1 MANNEIKGSILKGGI
16 IKLTTD
22 LISDRDLHIVA
33 EEFVKNVERDS
44 GGTFKVVSNKS
55 GKVHTHHHADGSQ
68 TTHQH

>member
-1 MANNEIKGSILKGGI
+1 MDNQIKGTILPGGI

-55 GKVHTHHHADGSQ
+55 GKVHTHTHADGSQ

>member
-1 MANNEIKGSILKGGI
+1 MANNEIKVSILKGGI

-22 LISDRDLHIVA
+22 LISDKDLHIVA